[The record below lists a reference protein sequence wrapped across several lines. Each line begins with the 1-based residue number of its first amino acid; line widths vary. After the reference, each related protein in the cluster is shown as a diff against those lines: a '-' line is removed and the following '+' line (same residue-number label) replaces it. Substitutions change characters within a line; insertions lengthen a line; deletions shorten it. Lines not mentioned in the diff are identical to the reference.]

1 MVRHVSE
8 RSDST
13 PILKLGSISGIC
25 KKLFNILSKQINEK
39 LPSTAKLQAR
49 KQKLLRQITKSPCL
63 DAVGPS

>member
-1 MVRHVSE
+1 MSQLE

-13 PILKLGSISGIC
+13 PILKLGSISGIR

-39 LPSTAKLQAR
+39 LPSTAKFQAR
-49 KQKLLRQITKSPCL
+49 KQKLLRQIAKSPCL